1 MNKPTDILAIKIM
14 SKTGQIIKN
23 FIILDSRIY
32 CEK

>member
-14 SKTGQIIKN
+14 SKRGRIIKN
-23 FIILDSRIY
+23 FIILDSRVY